1 VDTLTTLPVT
11 EWAQAIEETFEHYGK
26 PPMNADMQSL
36 LLFDRAQGQFVML
49 HHGCY
54 RGEYDNRVVAHL
66 ELRGD
71 QILVHDEDAG
81 MNFIAPNLI
90 QQGVPRDKITVVAHP
105 DWHIEKA

>member
-1 VDTLTTLPVT
+1 MDTLTTLPVT